1 MSELFEFVAGHY
13 DYWFTILL
21 LAIGLY
27 GMTIKKN
34 LVKKLI
40 GMTIFQ
46 AAIILFYISNAI
58 KMGATVPILAE
69 NLPVENSAN
78 YINPLPHALMLTAI
92 VVGVATVG
100 VAFALLILIYKN
112 CKTLDED
119 ELLERMK

>member
-1 MSELFEFVAGHY
+1 MRVFDFIAGHY
-13 DYWFTILL
+13 DYWFIIIL

-27 GMTIKKN
+27 GMTVKKN

-46 AAIILFYISNAI
+46 AAVILFYISSAI
-58 KMGATVPILAE
+58 KVDATVPIIME
-69 NLPVENSAN
+69 NLSVENPAN

-100 VAFALLILIYKN
+100 VAFALVVLIYKN
-112 CKTLDED
+112 YKTLDEK
-119 ELLERMK
+119 ELIELMK